1 MTTEDLAEKIEA
13 TASELNKVLL
23 VLKQDEYS
31 IEVRSGMRKRK
42 TRMHSRRMRTV
53 QCNNGHL
60 GGGGGV
66 SARGA
71 LLGAGCLPDTP
82 WTE

>member
-31 IEVRSGMRKRK
+31 IEVRSGMRKQTNKIRQK
-42 TRMHSRRMRTV
+42 RVPT
-53 QCNNGHL
+53 
-60 GGGGGV
+60 
-66 SARGA
+66 
-71 LLGAGCLPDTP
+71 
-82 WTE
+82 